1 MERAPAQLCCP
12 ALRPRTSV
20 RRSLPPVS
28 LLAAASLG
36 GMIGALL
43 RWSLGEVVPDSSGF
57 PWTTLAINVTG
68 CFVLALLPAAG
79 WVRQHP
85 ALPVF
90 LGTGVLGGYT
100 TLSTYAEQ
108 GRALLASGRQG
119 EALAYLA
126 GTLIAC
132 VLAVRLAHHWSTRA
146 DQAEF
151 EAEEGNE

>member
-1 MERAPAQLCCP
+1 
-12 ALRPRTSV
+12 
-20 RRSLPPVS
+20 VS
-28 LLAAASLG
+28 LIAAASLG
-36 GMIGALL
+36 GMLGALL
-43 RWSLGEVVPDSSGF
+43 RWSLSEAFPDASGF

-68 CFVLALLPAAG
+68 CFLLALLPAAA
-79 WVRQHP
+79 WVRRHP
-85 ALPVF
+85 TLPVF

-108 GRALLASGRQG
+108 GRSLLASGRQV

-146 DQAEF
+146 EQVQF

>member
-1 MERAPAQLCCP
+1 ML
-12 ALRPRTSV
+12 
-20 RRSLPPVS
+20 
-28 LLAAASLG
+28 
-36 GMIGALL
+36 GALL
-43 RWSLGEVVPDSSGF
+43 RWSLGEAFPDASGF

-68 CFVLALLPAAG
+68 CFLLALLPAAG
-79 WVRQHP
+79 WVRRHP
-85 ALPVF
+85 TLPVF

-108 GRALLASGRQG
+108 GRSLLASGRQV
-119 EALAYLA
+119 EALAYLV

-146 DQAEF
+146 EQVQF